1 MKTFNYVITDPVGI
15 HARPASLLVKMAK
28 NYESD
33 LTIEKDG
40 KTASLTKL
48 MSIMQLG
55 IKKGDTVT
63 ISANGEDENT
73 AIEELK
79 NFFEENL

>member
-15 HARPASLLVKMAK
+15 HARPASLLVKIAK
-28 NYESD
+28 NYEST

-40 KTASLTKL
+40 KAACLTKL

-55 IKKGDTVT
+55 IRKGDTVT
-63 ISANGEDENT
+63 ISANGEDENS